1 MGLIKYIPADSPEEL
16 FSSRKPEFIQMPTR
30 VTLVIRQVIK
40 TASVA
45 FVVVTYNKAL
55 HPIISHQYVMKT
67 SLSRLILVIA
77 GLYVASCFRDTSRQP
92 AELSKG
98 SYGYDA
104 AFLSEHLDHV
114 AELTNEEGA
123 RVLVTGDYQGRV
135 MTSSAGSDSGN
146 SFGWINYE
154 LISAGKKLSQ
164 FNPVGGEER
173 FWIGPEGGQN
183 SFYFR
188 KGDTFEFK
196 NWQVPPSIDTLPFK
210 VVSSGK
216 DNIVFSHATSLE
228 NHSGSRFDLEINRS
242 ISLLGSKVLSER
254 LGQKVPANIKWVAY
268 ETENT
273 VKNTGKSEWTRE
285 TGLLSVW
292 LLGMFSPSDE
302 TVAII
307 PFRHRPD
314 AGNFITDNYFGQI
327 PPDRL
332 IRKDSVILLK
342 CDGKRRSKIGLSPL
356 ITKPV
361 AASFDYKKN
370 ILTFI
375 LFAVDTNGDYVNSKW
390 EIQDNPYK
398 GDAVNAY
405 NDGPLENGSQMG
417 PFYELESSSSAKA
430 LKPGESFTYKQV
442 TCHMEGDYDA
452 LNTLAQNLLGISLE
466 KAKLP

>member
-1 MGLIKYIPADSPEEL
+1 MNL
-16 FSSRKPEFIQMPTR
+16 
-30 VTLVIRQVIK
+30 
-40 TASVA
+40 
-45 FVVVTYNKAL
+45 
-55 HPIISHQYVMKT
+55 
-67 SLSRLILVIA
+67 LSRSFLLIIA
-77 GLYVASCFRDTSRQP
+77 VLCAVSCFRETSRQP
-92 AELSKG
+92 VGLSKG
-98 SYGYDA
+98 TYGYDA

-114 AELTNEEGA
+114 TELTSEEGA

-135 MTSSAGSDSGN
+135 MTSSAGGESGN
-146 SFGWINYE
+146 SFGWINYD
-154 LISAGKKLSQ
+154 LIATGKKLPQ

-183 SFYFR
+183 SFYFK

-196 NWQVPPSIDTLPFK
+196 NWQVPASIDTLPFT

-216 DNIVFSHATSLE
+216 DKVVFSHTTSLD
-228 NHSGSRFDLEINRS
+228 NYNGSGFDLEINRS
-242 ISLLGSKVLSER
+242 ISLLGSNALSEK
-254 LGQKVPANIKWVAY
+254 LGQKLPENVKWVAY

-273 VKNTGKSEWTRE
+273 IKNTGAAEWTKE

-292 LLGMFSPSDE
+292 LLGMFTPSDE
-302 TVAII
+302 TIAII
-307 PFRHRPD
+307 PFRNRPD

-327 PPDRL
+327 PADRL
-332 IRKDSVILLK
+332 VKKDSALLLK
-342 CDGKRRSKIGLSPL
+342 CDGKLRSKLGLSPL

-375 LFAVDTNGDYVNSKW
+375 LFTVDRDGDYVNSKW
-390 EIQDNPYK
+390 EIQDEPYK

-417 PFYELESSSSAKA
+417 PFYELESSSPAKS
-430 LKPGESFTYKQV
+430 LKPGESFTCKQV
-442 TCHMEGDYDA
+442 TCHMEGNYEA

-466 KAKLP
+466 DAKLP